1 MSKLICVVG
10 ATGNQGGS
18 VARRFHKAGFRVRGL
33 CRNPESPAALQLV
46 ADAPGIEVVAA
57 DLDDV
62 ATLESAFKGA
72 HVIFS
77 VTNYWEPFMRPDYR
91 AKASE
96 QGITCRRIA
105 YDVEYRQGKNIA
117 DAAAT
122 TADTLEVFLVSTLSH
137 AGKATGGKITEL
149 YHFDAKADIFPLYLE
164 EKYPELAAKTSCIHT
179 GYFFTSYNILP
190 ESYFKKNADGSF
202 KMRFTT
208 SPDKL
213 VPHLD
218 PVSDMGNFTYAVYQM
233 PPGKAYMAAGTFC
246 SWREWIET
254 WGKIVGVDASYE
266 QVSQEELIASAF
278 DRDLGIEVTHMFDYT
293 SEPGYDGGYDL
304 LTAKD
309 LVENGIECPMTSWED
324 WAKKNDWT
332 TVLSK

>member
-18 VARRFHKAGFRVRGL
+18 
-33 CRNPESPAALQLV
+33 LV

-164 EKYPELAAKTSCIHT
+164 EN
-179 GYFFTSYNILP
+179 YNILP

-208 SPDKL
+208 
-213 VPHLD
+213 
-218 PVSDMGNFTYAVYQM
+218 NA
-233 PPGKAYMAAGTFC
+233 PGKAYMAAGTFC